1 MSKNA
6 VDCYIDDILK
16 HQHSQGDNRL
26 VQPKIYKTSNL
37 KKVEKTIIDKTQI
50 VQIKVEYYQ
59 SASTDSQCLGESG
72 EAFTDE

>member
-6 VDCYIDDILK
+6 VDRYIDGILRQ
-16 HQHSQGDNRL
+16 QHSQGDKSL
-26 VQPKIYKTSNL
+26 VQPKIYKTSDL

-59 SASTDSQCLGESG
+59 SASTDSKCLIY
-72 EAFTDE
+72 FVMIWRR